1 MFHSIIPRRSASS
14 IGDEG
19 LLVAPVEER
28 SSDDVGSV
36 VHDRS
41 GGTLE
46 RHQHSSHL
54 IPSKGAAVDDQKSD
68 FSASV
73 RIAGDTAD
81 ETIGVQ

>member
-1 MFHSIIPRRSASS
+1 MTSIVWSTTAR
-14 IGDEG
+14 
-19 LLVAPVEER
+19 
-28 SSDDVGSV
+28 
-36 VHDRS
+36 

-46 RHQHSSHL
+46 RDQHSSHL